1 MPGLTP
7 RSIQELF
14 GLISKMKTFEV
25 RLQCYMVEIY
35 KGELRDLL
43 VAKNQKDK
51 KKLELRMSQEGHVHI
66 QNVVMRDLESMEQT
80 NEVFEKGLGGR

>member
-14 GLISKMKTFEV
+14 DITGSMKQFNV
-25 RLQCYMVEIY
+25 QMSCYMVEIY

-43 VAKNQKDK
+43 VSKQVKDK
-51 KKLELRMSQEGHVHI
+51 PKLDIKLSQDNQVTI
-66 QNVVMRDLESMEQT
+66 KNVEI
-80 NEVFEKGLGGR
+80 K